1 VADGSDLV
9 LPLFALRK
17 QTTGNAPLCCHH
29 FAVGHAFTFFPF
41 GLKQPRRYHPVNVR
55 ILGECTLLLGSF
67 EKATRFLHAVSLF
80 VVAVI
85 GVFAVSYTVMCA
97 FGLASW
103 FTLSATF
110 GIHTFPDA
118 GFYLQIV
125 ITALVGSLLFFI
137 PANARILALEQS
149 HRNFQIRMED
159 VAKAYH
165 YVHTADR
172 AGMFTL
178 SSEFDA
184 VRERLSYLRDHPDL
198 DRLEPGV
205 MEVAAQMS
213 QQARHLADVYNN
225 DKVARAKDFL
235 RQRQEEA
242 ELQQE
247 RIVEALHACTEIRK
261 WAQQVELEE
270 SIVASQLAQ
279 LDEQLQSALPA
290 LGYSLE
296 HEPAEIVEEMVVGD
310 DQDDDIEEIM
320 QAEIHDRKVV
330 NLPQKPAAE

>member
-1 VADGSDLV
+1 MH
-9 LPLFALRK
+9 AL
-17 QTTGNAPLCCHH
+17 
-29 FAVGHAFTFFPF
+29 
-41 GLKQPRRYHPVNVR
+41 
-55 ILGECTLLLGSF
+55 
-67 EKATRFLHAVSLF
+67 SLF

-85 GVFAVSYTVMCA
+85 SVFAISYTTLCA
-97 FGLASW
+97 LGFAPW
-103 FTLSATF
+103 FTLTATF
-110 GIHTFPDA
+110 GELVFPEA
-118 GFYLQIV
+118 GFYLQLV

-137 PANARILALEQS
+137 PASGRTLALEQS
-149 HRNFQIRMED
+149 HRNFQIKMED
-159 VAKAYH
+159 VAHAYH
-165 YVHTADR
+165 LVHTADR
-172 AGMFTL
+172 SGLFTL

-198 DRLEPGV
+198 ERLEPGV

-213 QQARHLADVYNN
+213 QQARHLADVYND

-235 RQRQEEA
+235 RQRQQDA

-247 RIVEALHACTEIRK
+247 RIVEALHSCTEIRK

-296 HEPAEIVEEMVVGD
+296 HEPDEIVEDMS
-310 DQDDDIEEIM
+310 DDDLEDVDIASEMSGPIM
-320 QAEIHDRKVV
+320 PDGNVV
-330 NLPQKPAAE
+330 NLPKKPAAE